1 MVAEDGA
8 AQGQDTLHRRGSG
21 AEVPPAG
28 VDHLQPPGQVAHRQE
43 GGQDLPQH
51 GGQGDALHP
60 HIQPEEEDGVKDHVE
75 NGPGEQD
82 RTGVPGAAVSPDHM
96 GHGRGKDAEGHPQE
110 EDEGI
115 GPGVGHHGLG
125 GPEEV
130 EHGLQ
135 KHQAKDGHQQA
146 HRHRQDHGV
155 AQVFPGAGLVSPAQE
170 EAVPRGAADADEAG
184 QGRNESKHGKGH
196 VGCGDGQIAD
206 PPAHEGLVY
215 NVVHGADH
223 LAANGRQGE
232 GPDEFVHR
240 RGVQGRRAWV
250 GSHRASLSFLAEL
263 VRSYYSKFSTNILIL
278 SSPVRLLHLFPH
290 QVQKRRVSPSGWRA

>member
-1 MVAEDGA
+1 MGGKLVEQRILRPEEPCNLLGEELEHQEGDHRHHSAIEQGLLVGLHHPAVVFPAVVESQDGLAAQGDADDAAEEHYDHLSHGPRPGDGDLAAIDRLGPIGTQHVHQEDLGSRHQHMVAEDGA
-8 AQGQDTLHRRGSG
+8 AQGQDTLHRRGGG
-21 AEVPPAG
+21 AEIPPAG

-130 EHGLQ
+130 EHGL
-135 KHQAKDGHQQA
+135 
-146 HRHRQDHGV
+146 
-155 AQVFPGAGLVSPAQE
+155 
-170 EAVPRGAADADEAG
+170 
-184 QGRNESKHGKGH
+184 
-196 VGCGDGQIAD
+196 
-206 PPAHEGLVY
+206 
-215 NVVHGADH
+215 
-223 LAANGRQGE
+223 
-232 GPDEFVHR
+232 
-240 RGVQGRRAWV
+240 
-250 GSHRASLSFLAEL
+250 
-263 VRSYYSKFSTNILIL
+263 
-278 SSPVRLLHLFPH
+278 
-290 QVQKRRVSPSGWRA
+290 